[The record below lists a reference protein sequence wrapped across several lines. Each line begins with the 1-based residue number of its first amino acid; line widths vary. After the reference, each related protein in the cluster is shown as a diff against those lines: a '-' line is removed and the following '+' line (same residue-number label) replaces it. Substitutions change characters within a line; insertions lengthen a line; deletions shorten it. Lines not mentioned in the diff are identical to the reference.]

1 MKFINEYRYSPEDTK
16 TVFRAYYMF
25 FNKVKVTHLA
35 SLVLC
40 AVCTGLFV
48 SSGLKRF
55 LIFALIFLLIFLFK
69 FVQYIVGAR
78 YDAARILEDTG
89 EANPVLHYELG
100 ETLEIYRAGKHFIS
114 LPLENI
120 AGCKEVPGGLVI
132 FTMGNYNAMFKNDCY
147 LEGGATAL
155 KAYLRENGV
164 TVK

>member
-1 MKFINEYRYSPEDTK
+1 
-16 TVFRAYYMF
+16 MF

-114 LPLENI
+114 IPLDRI
-120 AGCKEVPGGLVI
+120 AGCKEIPGALVI

>member
-132 FTMGNYNAMFKNDCY
+132 FTMGNYNALFKDGFY
-147 LEGGATAL
+147 TEGGSTAL
-155 KAYLRENGV
+155 KAFLREHGV
-164 TVK
+164 TIK